1 MFKHR
6 VFIALTALE
15 VLVLCLLL
23 LFGQIRAD
31 HLLATELP

>member
-1 MFKHR
+1 MLKHR
-6 VFIALTALE
+6 IFIALTALE
-15 VLVLCLLL
+15 VLVLSVLL